1 MHRHA
6 LREIAEP
13 LQDEHVVEAVEGEVH
28 HVAQL
33 QDLKK
38 VLQNRKCITVLVGD
52 VIEPGDV
59 VEGVRDL
66 REVLLLKDSG
76 QGLPVKEQR
85 VPEILLLAVEVAYS
99 VPDAGQ
105 ITRGAGVPAQ
115 LLAHLEAAYSRLHVA
130 HLDVDNAPCVL
141 RCGDVML
148 R

>member
-66 REVLLLKDSG
+66 REVLLLENGSK
-76 QGLPVKEQR
+76 GLLVKEQ
-85 VPEILLLAVEVAYS
+85 
-99 VPDAGQ
+99 
-105 ITRGAGVPAQ
+105 
-115 LLAHLEAAYSRLHVA
+115 
-130 HLDVDNAPCVL
+130 
-141 RCGDVML
+141 
-148 R
+148 